1 MPSQTESKS
10 ATPPSS
16 LMARAKLDERSRY
29 REAAQRHPDALFSLT
44 GRQLAAMLGR
54 N

>member
-1 MPSQTESKS
+1 MGSKTESKS
-10 ATPPSS
+10 APQPSS
-16 LMARAKLDERSRY
+16 LMERAKLDERSRY
-29 REAAQRHPDALFSLT
+29 HEAAQRHPDALFSLT